1 MAGNARHLEA
11 QSAEQAVLGGILLD
25 NTALDRVA
33 ALLRPDDFAAPRHRL
48 VYERMLALAEARM
61 PIDVVTVGSAL
72 EQQGD
77 LENAGGLDYIV
88 ALFESVLTAVN
99 LEHHAHIVHDKAEV
113 RRLIGACVGII
124 EKANSGEYDETGR
137 LIDEAQQ
144 LVYEIGQQK
153 SARGFVPLS
162 NALKAAIDKVKE
174 AYATKLAVTGLPTGF
189 VELDAMTAGLQAG
202 DLIILGARPAMGK
215 TSFALNLATNA
226 AFRSGK
232 AVAVFSLEMPTVQL
246 VTRMLSSEARV
257 ASTAMRTGHMD
268 GGDVAKVIE
277 AVNRMSGWRVQ
288 LDDTPGLTVMEARS
302 KCRRLAADK
311 SAGELGMIV
320 IDYLQLMRGSPNPQ
334 SREQEISEISRG
346 LKGLAKEL
354 NVPVVALSQLSR
366 SLESR
371 PNKRPINSDLRESGA
386 IEQDADIIM
395 FIYRD
400 EYYHPDTED
409 QGIAEVIIAKHRNG
423 PVGTVKLRF
432 FNEWTRFENLA
443 AEG

>member
-1 MAGNARHLEA
+1 
-11 QSAEQAVLGGILLD
+11 
-25 NTALDRVA
+25 
-33 ALLRPDDFAAPRHRL
+33 
-48 VYERMLALAEARM
+48 
-61 PIDVVTVGSAL
+61 
-72 EQQGD
+72 
-77 LENAGGLDYIV
+77 
-88 ALFESVLTAVN
+88 
-99 LEHHAHIVHDKAEV
+99 
-113 RRLIGACVGII
+113 
-124 EKANSGEYDETGR
+124 
-137 LIDEAQQ
+137 
-144 LVYEIGQQK
+144 
-153 SARGFVPLS
+153 
-162 NALKAAIDKVKE
+162 
-174 AYATKLAVTGLPTGF
+174 
-189 VELDAMTAGLQAG
+189 
-202 DLIILGARPAMGK
+202 
-215 TSFALNLATNA
+215 
-226 AFRSGK
+226 
-232 AVAVFSLEMPTVQL
+232 
-246 VTRMLSSEARV
+246 MLSSEPRV

-268 GGDVAKVIE
+268 GGDVAKIIE

-311 SAGELGMIV
+311 NAGELGMIV

-432 FNEWTRFENLA
+432 FNEWTRFENYA
-443 AEG
+443 AES